1 MVKEMLKIAAI
12 GVAAAILAAWLKTV
26 RTEYALWVVVFTG
39 IFLGLAVLMKLDT
52 IIEELRFLQDYF
64 SDYSAY
70 IRILVKIIGIT
81 YLSEFSS
88 DLCKDAGANTLA
100 SQMELFGKLSIL
112 VLCMPVMTA
121 LLETVD
127 YYLGG

>member
-26 RTEYALWVVVFTG
+26 RTEYALWVVVFAG
-39 IFLGLAVLMKLDT
+39 IFFGLAVLMKLDT

>member
-1 MVKEMLKIAAI
+1 MIRIAAI
-12 GVAAAILAAWLKTV
+12 GVVAAVLAAWIKSV
-26 RTEYALWVVVFTG
+26 KSEYALWITLATG
-39 IFLGLAVLMKLDT
+39 IFLGLSVLVKVEA
-52 IIEELRFLQDYF
+52 IIEELKFLQGYLAEYA
-64 SDYSAY
+64 SY
-70 IRILVKIIGIT
+70 IKLLVKIIGIT

-100 SQMELFGKLSIL
+100 TQVELFGKLSIL
-112 VLCMPVMTA
+112 VLCMPILTS